1 MDRPALKNSS
11 TAARR
16 SIWMNYAV
24 LFYTVIAF
32 GAVLFVANAIIST
45 QNIRWDLTP
54 SKRFSLSDFD
64 KRVLGGL
71 THSVKVMAFVRTED
85 PAYLELADLLFQAA
99 AFTPRLTYQVIDVN
113 KAPGLARE
121 YGVSSYGEVVVES
134 QGRRRDFDNARSDEL
149 IPAIL
154 QVSTAANKHIYFTI
168 GHGERDPFDSD
179 RSLGYSQWR
188 ALLEQNNYQIDNVS
202 LFASGVP
209 DDARVVVSLGPRK
222 DFLPEELAALARYLG
237 HGGHYIAIVDP
248 YGSATL
254 VEFLKKYYLDFIPQV
269 VVDPAY
275 RLTAGEILTTQIPIR
290 SEENPM
296 SRSMSAPAVF
306 SLGRGVMITG
316 AVGAAAPDDLKI
328 AQEDKFLS
336 SSHESWAS
344 NDPNALTTGITQYQ
358 AGRDIKGPIPVAS
371 EIDFAP
377 ASNPHIPAIRMT
389 RLVGIGSS
397 AFASNQF
404 IEMLGN
410 RDLAVSLI
418 NEMAGDEML
427 IASRERLNKNETA
440 AFYISD
446 REARHML
453 FFGSVVEPGILFLIA
468 ITVMVRR
475 RFFA

>member
-1 MDRPALKNSS
+1 M
-11 TAARR
+11 
-16 SIWMNYAV
+16 
-24 LFYTVIAF
+24 
-32 GAVLFVANAIIST
+32 
-45 QNIRWDLTP
+45 
-54 SKRFSLSDFD
+54 
-64 KRVLGGL
+64 
-71 THSVKVMAFVRTED
+71 
-85 PAYLELADLLFQAA
+85 
-99 AFTPRLTYQVIDVN
+99 
-113 KAPGLARE
+113 ARE

-154 QVSTAANKHIYFTI
+154 QVSSEANKHIYFTV
-168 GHGERDPFDSD
+168 GHGERDVFDTD
-179 RSLGYSQWR
+179 RNLGYSQWR
-188 ALLEQNNYQIDNVS
+188 GLLEQNNYQIDNVS

-209 DDARVVVSLGPRK
+209 EDAKVVVSLGPRK
-222 DFLPEELAALARYLG
+222 DFLPEELAALARYLA
-237 HGGHYIAIVDP
+237 HGGHYVAIIDP
-248 YGSATL
+248 YGSPTL
-254 VEFLKKYYLDFIPQV
+254 VGFLKKYYLDFVPQV

-275 RLTAGEILTTQIPIR
+275 RLTAGEILTTQIPLR
-290 SEENPM
+290 SESNPM
-296 SRSMSAPAVF
+296 SRAMSAPAVF

-316 AVGAAAPDDLKI
+316 AVGASAPDGLKI

-344 NDPNALTTGITQYQ
+344 NDPNALTTGITEYQ

-377 ASNPHIPAIRMT
+377 ASTTHIPVEQMT

-397 AFASNQF
+397 AFAANQF

-418 NEMAGDEML
+418 NELAGDEML
-427 IASRERLNKNETA
+427 IASRERINKSETA
-440 AFYISD
+440 AFYIND
-446 REARHML
+446 QEARHML
-453 FFGSVVEPGILFLIA
+453 IFGSIFEPAILFLIA